1 MSTLVTKHRPYRSL
15 EWISVAVR
23 PPTKRPEILPGAPA
37 APPAHDAATTL
48 PHVNIGPLRIF
59 DGDLGLASD
68 LVLARVRLGL
78 GARIATAN
86 MDFIAQARRSEQ
98 LRNDLA
104 NSTLVVADG
113 APVAWLSRLAGARRT
128 RRVTGVDL
136 VEEICSQASQG
147 EGLRIAFYG
156 STSELAAKAADYIE
170 SKYPGVHVVTRITPP
185 FREATQEE
193 TSAYLATLKLAKPDL
208 VLIALGCPKQERF
221 IAENQHVLP
230 GSAWI
235 GVGGTLDFFAGLVIF
250 ATQQ

>member
-1 MSTLVTKHRPYRSL
+1 VDL
-15 EWISVAVR
+15 
-23 PPTKRPEILPGAPA
+23 
-37 APPAHDAATTL
+37 
-48 PHVNIGPLRIF
+48 GPLRIF

-86 MDFIAQARRSEQ
+86 MDFIAQARHSAQ
-98 LRNDLA
+98 LRSDLA

-136 VEEICSQASQG
+136 VEEICSQASQA

-156 STSELAAKAADYIE
+156 STAELAAKAAAYIE
-170 SKYPGVHVVTRITPP
+170 GKYAGVRVVTRITPP
-185 FREATQEE
+185 FRDPTDAEASMHRE
-193 TSAYLATLKLAKPDL
+193 TLMLAKPDL
-208 VLIALGCPKQERF
+208 VLVALGCPKQERF

-230 GSAWI
+230 GAAWI
-235 GVGGTLDFFAGLVIF
+235 GVGGTLDFFAGLRKRAPKRVQGAGLEWLIRL
-250 ATQQ
+250 AQDPKRLWKRYLVQDVPALAAVAPGVVAARLRNGSWR